1 MITASDYLKSSNNP
15 ELCGTHKLNRT
26 NYGTCKNTTWMYRS
40 TEFWWTISPSSGASN
55 RVLQLHDTGYLGYS
69 QTTSKYAIYPSLY
82 LSSGV
87 TLVGEGTKNNPYQ
100 IISGIKLKNLNVP
113 TFSEE
118 KTDNG
123 KTVTITY
130 PEGEGLTYE
139 YQKDGGGWIAA
150 SQVEKVEFTESGT
163 LVAKVSDGTNEADS
177 TYAVEIIKTGANQIV
192 NTVDVVANGD
202 GLYEDS
208 VEENIYTYRGAS
220 PNNYVTFNGEKWR
233 VISVNTNDNTIKII
247 GDNISLDTSYD
258 VNGRRRSGYCYQK
271 YQINAYGCNIWG
283 SASTLYDNNMSP
295 ITELSPSVD
304 GEKLPLPSTEA
315 TLNTYLNSTYY
326 NDLRENAKQMIVEG
340 IFKVGVLVHKEGQTL
355 TEDINQVSATKWKGK
370 VALIDAT
377 EYIRASTDNTC
388 INLYESSQNC
398 KNSNWM
404 HNDINIMTLTPI
416 SATQS
421 LIWGISSYGH
431 LYDTDAHLRLDNS
444 VRPVV
449 TLSPE
454 VKIASGNGSSSSP
467 YQLTL

>member
-1 MITASDYLKSSNNP
+1 
-15 ELCGTHKLNRT
+15 
-26 NYGTCKNTTWMYRS
+26 
-40 TEFWWTISPSSGASN
+40 
-55 RVLQLHDTGYLGYS
+55 
-69 QTTSKYAIYPSLY
+69 
-82 LSSGV
+82 
-87 TLVGEGTKNNPYQ
+87 
-100 IISGIKLKNLNVP
+100 
-113 TFSEE
+113 
-118 KTDNG
+118 
-123 KTVTITY
+123 
-130 PEGEGLTYE
+130 
-139 YQKDGGGWIAA
+139 
-150 SQVEKVEFTESGT
+150 
-163 LVAKVSDGTNEADS
+163 
-177 TYAVEIIKTGANQIV
+177 
-192 NTVDVVANGD
+192 
-202 GLYEDS
+202 
-208 VEENIYTYRGAS
+208 
-220 PNNYVTFNGEKWR
+220 
-233 VISVNTNDNTIKII
+233 
-247 GDNISLDTSYD
+247 
-258 VNGRRRSGYCYQK
+258 
-271 YQINAYGCNIWG
+271 
-283 SASTLYDNNMSP
+283 MSP